1 MVARSIRTSKISR
14 LKKGSPAFN
23 FINTSLLIIATAAF
37 LYPFVY
43 VLSVSISD
51 STAIAKGQVWLWPV
65 GIDFRA
71 YESAL
76 RSADLMVAFFN
87 TVMYAVVGCLLT
99 LVLNILVAYPLSI
112 KGFKAKGLVVTF
124 FAIPMFFSGGMIPT
138 FLLVKSLGLLDTMW
152 SFLLPSVGM
161 WTIIMFR
168 ANFQNIP
175 DSIHES
181 AYIDG
186 ASHWRVLF
194 RLILPLSKAIIAAI
208 TLFTAVGIWNSFY
221 GPMLY
226 LSSTSKYPLQVL
238 LRQLIWAGGASN
250 AEINILMNLGG
261 GTGNPAG
268 LKQMMKMAAIII
280 TTGPIILVYP
290 FLQKYFVKG
299 VLIGS
304 IKG

>member
-51 STAIAKGQVWLWPV
+51 STAIANGQVWLWPV

-71 YESAL
+71 YRYVLSNDKILA
-76 RSADLMVAFFN
+76 AFFN

-152 SFLLPSVGM
+152 SFLLPAVGM
-161 WTIIMFR
+161 WTIVMFR

-186 ASHWRVLF
+186 ASHWRILF
-194 RLILPLSKAIIAAI
+194 QLIIPLSKAIIAAI
-208 TLFTAVGIWNSFY
+208 TLFTAVGIWNSYY

-226 LSSTSKYPLQVL
+226 LSSPSKYPLQVV
-238 LRQLIWAGGASN
+238 LRAMIQGQMSIWTGKSLFDITGS
-250 AEINILMNLGG
+250 
-261 GTGNPAG
+261 GNPIGMNRA
-268 LKQMMKMAAIII
+268 MKMAAIIVS
-280 TTGPIILVYP
+280 TGPIILVYP